1 MASNLGIR
9 NNNWLNIRYNPA
21 NDWVGQTGSDGGGFV
36 QFDDPVNGL
45 RAADRL
51 LSNYGKNYSIDTVTD
66 TIQRFAPPEDN
77 NPTPAYAAYVAD
89 KMGLSPDDKIDLSDP
104 AVREQMLSAMVS
116 FETPQA
122 AELYSSAMMDQARG
136 IGATA
141 AGDAPPVAKRASSTP
156 PTEARQQA
164 KAPKI
169 ENGRLVREMPLT
181 EVFSRSV
188 QAGAEGLATDI
199 DYFQALAQTL
209 VGADEAAAEN
219 IFQARQNEEYTAS
232 LMEDIPSFEEFVEQP
247 TFGGFIT
254 QAVKAGGQITPSALS
269 SIAGAGIGGIA
280 AVAGRGVLSATGRS
294 AAKRVVS
301 DSLKRVAKGVA
312 TPDESQLADE
322 MYKYFRRGALSGAFA
337 SEYAPLSGS
346 NLSEALDS
354 GKELDPMQ
362 AFRAAALGAPQAA
375 VGVLGE
381 VALLKLVGNVA
392 SKRAAKDG
400 GIFSRLASDIGGA
413 AVKGGA
419 IEGTTEFVQ
428 EGISVANRFD
438 LDDTFTQ
445 EDAVLRL
452 AESFFAGLIGGGAAG
467 GAGGT
472 LGAAAGESKRI
483 FDKSKEQLRKA
494 QEKRVSDEIDAE
506 QFGET
511 DTGVTTPEPTSDLNA
526 QLDAI
531 HDSNS
536 TKSAVWIAGEQ
547 GREQFPEDG
556 RYIINDKVFYA
567 RYIPGRGTIVT
578 KSEKLADE
586 VVKSGADEQSLA
598 AALGYTSQKVD
609 GADLVVEALDANG
622 NVVSAELTNVT
633 NLEAAQQNAAGLSPL
648 GAAGVRVISADQA
661 LETRKRKLA
670 DEGTRAMEFDDEA
683 LEELGMT
690 DQSQFEN
697 MDEEQRQRFE
707 DNDQFNENRTTS
719 ESEIEVVAEHAP
731 RDTSREPFDNE
742 VELRRDFV
750 EQFGEDARLDEYSGA
765 TMRTALKEQAANPN
779 SVISIQEK
787 NGVFQVIRESFDE
800 MYTFEANGRQQRLP
814 KDQYLLKAIGYAQ
827 GGKQKNRTAVLVR
840 PDGSRTTID
849 LSRLINMGRGLL
861 RTREGTEYVGGGGR
875 LNTDRAAMLEILAEL
890 ILYKDNAAFQASL
903 ADLLGDSV
911 TTATGRFDIQDG
923 DGVSLLDQ
931 RNFAPDGTFKG
942 RNLQVRDH
950 IGRINDL
957 LGRGP
962 RGSEVTAS
970 EVQETAERDTTDDD
984 ALPNDFGRGQTDTVS
999 RDFDP
1004 EVDTQEAREE
1014 SVINTVPAKVAPAS
1028 ERAGMESQEIGLQE
1042 PTRDEAFGGDPD
1054 RRRGAAPST
1063 KASVEPSQPLRP
1075 TATWDS
1081 DPLVKGVHDQLLD
1094 TLELDE
1100 RPSVVSFSIVDKMS
1114 DAEIRA
1120 NFRPEIATDV
1130 IRLRN
1135 LLRERKTTMGFYSSD
1150 TNTIIIRETGN
1161 AMADA
1166 LVIAHEIGHALF
1178 RQEQKKGMANPALRK
1193 RLEEAYKNSP
1203 KYKSYETLR
1212 PDQRGVPELL
1222 GFEEWYADQV
1232 ARWAT
1237 KQYIN
1242 RQARSL
1248 TERHF
1253 KKLARR
1259 MKNLFNSITSPNFKR
1274 IFAEYDVVN
1283 ETFEQYIEGVLG
1295 SAATHTEVTNTTTLQ
1310 QTLIPDIVEQ
1320 TQDLPGARSVARAY
1334 SKVTKSNLAS
1344 AIRSLLLPADNI
1356 LRKVAGDEI
1365 ADMFYV
1371 RAQDLAARG
1380 KLGFLRATN
1389 VTIGRWKNR
1398 FEREIG
1404 DMSSPEVQ
1412 DGFKAAFASTPT
1424 AELTG
1429 VPRQIRDYLEAFYEE
1444 YIEPSNTG
1452 IGKRLDYFPISL
1464 NLFEITERRVE
1475 FKQLLLD
1482 NDPTIDAKTVDAA
1495 IDRLVKLG
1503 QSIEEEPAIDPTNP
1517 AAAVEQAIKLTANIK
1532 DRAILGDFVNAP
1544 DAAFIDY
1551 MRHVIKRVEF
1561 NKATGGPEA
1570 LQARLAALS
1579 DEDRKTA
1586 EDVISSYLG
1595 YQKQP
1600 IAPWMRKLNSWGQF
1614 LQFVTILPFATIA
1627 SLPDLAGPIINHKDF
1642 SGLWVG
1648 FKQIVAT
1655 VKDRDEAQQ
1664 LARDIGVVTSETV
1677 ANAWVTQAEQDYMDP
1692 MVRKLSDGFFRL
1704 IGLDFFTKFSREF
1717 ASNMGVQFLM
1727 NHARNEFNNPNSTR
1741 YLEEL
1746 GVTAEEIMAW
1756 HEGGKSFDTA
1766 EGAKVRDALARF
1778 VESSIMRPNAAERPV
1793 WASDP
1798 RFALVWQL
1806 KAYFYSYYKT
1816 IMGGVLREANART
1829 DDTTGMAQLT
1839 AVSSI
1844 LLLTAVA
1851 TMPLAMMGME
1861 LREHAKNGL
1870 AWLLPGKEA
1879 DDKYFRSD
1887 KMDWDDYWYEIVD
1900 KSGFLGPM
1908 SMARMAHQNA
1918 EWGNS
1923 AIFSLLGPTAETI
1936 EEAFQNGWRVDR
1948 TFNNRLAPIY
1958 NQL

>member
-1 MASNLGIR
+1 M
-9 NNNWLNIRYNPA
+9 
-21 NDWVGQTGSDGGGFV
+21 
-36 QFDDPVNGL
+36 
-45 RAADRL
+45 
-51 LSNYGKNYSIDTVTD
+51 
-66 TIQRFAPPEDN
+66 
-77 NPTPAYAAYVAD
+77 
-89 KMGLSPDDKIDLSDP
+89 
-104 AVREQMLSAMVS
+104 
-116 FETPQA
+116 
-122 AELYSSAMMDQARG
+122 
-136 IGATA
+136 
-141 AGDAPPVAKRASSTP
+141 
-156 PTEARQQA
+156 
-164 KAPKI
+164 
-169 ENGRLVREMPLT
+169 
-181 EVFSRSV
+181 
-188 QAGAEGLATDI
+188 EG
-199 DYFQALAQTL
+199 
-209 VGADEAAAEN
+209 VE
-219 IFQARQNEEYTAS
+219 
-232 LMEDIPSFEEFVEQP
+232 SFEEFLDQP
-247 TFGGFIT
+247 TFGGLVT
-254 QAVKAGGQITPSALS
+254 QAFKAGGQVLPSAIS

-322 MYKYFRRGALSGAFA
+322 MYKYFRRGALGGAFA

-362 AFRAAALGAPQAA
+362 AFRAAVIGAPQAA

-381 VALLKLVGNVA
+381 VGLLKLVGNVA
-392 SKRAAKDG
+392 SKRAAKEG
-400 GIFSRLASDIGGA
+400 GIFNRLASDIGGA
-413 AVKGGA
+413 VVKGGA
-419 IEGTTEFVQ
+419 IEGATEFVQ

-438 LDDTFTQ
+438 LDPEFTA
-445 EDAVLRL
+445 EEAKLRL
-452 AESFFAGLIGGGAAG
+452 AESVFAGIIGGGAAG

-483 FDKSKEQLRKA
+483 FAKA
-494 QEKRVSDEIDAE
+494 QEKLYESQEQRVNEDINAE

-511 DTGVTTPEPTSDLNA
+511 DTGVTTPEPKVDLDA
-526 QLDAI
+526 QLDAL

-536 TKSAVWIAGEQ
+536 TKNAVWIAGEQ
-547 GREQFPEDG
+547 GRERFPEDG
-556 RYIINDKVFYA
+556 RYEEDGKVFYA

-578 KSEKLADE
+578 KNEALADE

-598 AALGYTSQKVD
+598 VALGYTSEKVD
-609 GADLVVEALDANG
+609 GADLVVEALDYRG
-622 NVVSAELTNVT
+622 NVVSAELTT
-633 NLEAAQQNAAGLSPL
+633 AANLEAAKTAAEQLSPINQY
-648 GAAGVRVISADQA
+648 RVVSADQA
-661 LETRKRKLA
+661 LEARKQKVE
-670 DEGTRAMEFDDEA
+670 DEGLRSMEIDDEVDA
-683 LEELGMT
+683 ASQVDEGEETIVASYARRNPGELFPG
-690 DQSQFEN
+690 
-697 MDEEQRQRFE
+697 EQAAREAFVTE
-707 DNDQFNENRTTS
+707 FGNDAR
-719 ESEIEVVAEHAP
+719 
-731 RDTSREPFDNE
+731 
-742 VELRRDFV
+742 V
-750 EQFGEDARLDEYSGA
+750 EQFSQKLLE
-765 TMRTALKEQAANPN
+765 TAVAEQKSNP
-779 SVISIQEK
+779 SSIVSIVERDGKFEVVRQD
-787 NGVFQVIRESFDE
+787 FDKL
-800 MYTFEANGRQQRLP
+800 YRFERDGKIERLP
-814 KDQYLLKAIGYAQ
+814 LQQFLERQVGYAQ
-827 GGKQKNRTAVLVR
+827 GAPQKFRNAVLVR
-840 PDGSRTTID
+840 PDGTTAEVS
-849 LSRLINMGRGLL
+849 LVSLVNAGRLLVEG
-861 RTREGTEYVGGGGR
+861 REGTQFTGAGGNLNAQRAGMAEMFADLAIEGYDLQDKNGVSFLDAANYESNGQFKGLDAVVALGPGDKGREDGGR
-875 LNTDRAAMLEILAEL
+875 RISSMMNRTPRGAEL
-890 ILYKDNAAFQASL
+890 
-903 ADLLGDSV
+903 
-911 TTATGRFDIQDG
+911 
-923 DGVSLLDQ
+923 
-931 RNFAPDGTFKG
+931 
-942 RNLQVRDH
+942 
-950 IGRINDL
+950 
-957 LGRGP
+957 
-962 RGSEVTAS
+962 AS
-970 EVQETAERDTTDDD
+970 EVEETVERDTTNDDS
-984 ALPNDFGRGQTDTVS
+984 LPTDFERGQTETIR

-1004 EVDTQEAREE
+1004 ELDARNTSEE
-1014 SVINTVPAKVAPAS
+1014 NPNDVAQRAAS
-1028 ERAGMESQEIGLQE
+1028 TEMETEEVSLQE
-1042 PTRDEAFGGDPD
+1042 PTRDERFGGGPD
-1054 RRRGAAPST
+1054 RRTGAAPST
-1063 KASVEPSQPLRP
+1063 QTPVDPTRANRP
-1075 TATWDS
+1075 TATWQS
-1081 DPLVKGVHDQLLD
+1081 DPLVKAIHDQLQEQLN
-1094 TLELDE
+1094 LEE
-1100 RPSVVSFSIVDKMS
+1100 RPLIVSFSMLQSMS
-1114 DAEIRA
+1114 DADIRNQYPPSVA
-1120 NFRPEIATDV
+1120 AAIINMRTKLAARAAV
-1130 IRLRN
+1130 Y
-1135 LLRERKTTMGFYSSD
+1135 GFYDSQ
-1150 TNTIIIRETGN
+1150 TNTIVIRETGN
-1161 AMADA
+1161 SMQDA
-1166 LVIAHEIGHALF
+1166 LTVAHELGHALF
-1178 RQEQKKGMANPALRK
+1178 RQEQSKGMANPALRK

-1203 KYKSYETLR
+1203 KYKSYEAYRAGQNATTAK
-1212 PDQRGVPELL
+1212 LL

-1242 RQARSL
+1242 RQARNL

-1259 MKNLFNSITSPNFKR
+1259 LKDLFNSITRVNFKR
-1274 IFAEYDVVN
+1274 TFANYDVVN
-1283 ETFEQYIEGVLG
+1283 ETFEQYIDGVLDSG
-1295 SAATHTEVTNTTTLQ
+1295 VVHTETANTTTLQ

-1320 TQDLPGARSVARAY
+1320 TQDIPGARSVARAY

-1344 AIRSLLLPADNI
+1344 AIRTLLLPADNI
-1356 LRKVAGDEI
+1356 LRKIAGDEV
-1365 ADMFYV
+1365 ANMFYV

-1404 DMSSPEVQ
+1404 DMSSPEVKA
-1412 DGFKAAFASTPT
+1412 GFERAFSSKST

-1429 VPRQIRDYLEAFYEE
+1429 VARQIRDYLETFYDE
-1444 YIEPSNTG
+1444 YVEPSNTG
-1452 IGKRLDYFPISL
+1452 VGKRPDYFPVSL
-1464 NLFEITERRVE
+1464 NLSELIERREV

-1482 NDPTIDAKTVDAA
+1482 NDPTLDTPKKRAEAAKKIDKA

-1503 QSIEEEPAIDPTNP
+1503 QSVEEEPAIDPTNP
-1517 AAAVEQAIKLTANIK
+1517 AAAVEQAIKLTANI
-1532 DRAILGDFVNAP
+1532 DRELLDFYGFVNSP

-1614 LQFVTILPFATIA
+1614 IQFITILPFATIA
-1627 SLPDLAGPIINHKDF
+1627 SLPDLAGPIINHKEF

-1648 FKQIVAT
+1648 FKEIVAT
-1655 VKDRDEAQQ
+1655 VKNRQEAQQ

-1692 MVRKLSDGFFRL
+1692 FVRELSDGFFKL

-1717 ASNMGVQFLM
+1717 ASNMGVQFLT
-1727 NHARNEFNNPNSTR
+1727 NHARNEFNNPNSAR

-1746 GVTAEEIMAW
+1746 GVTAEEILAW
-1756 HEGGKSFDTA
+1756 NENKSFDTP

-1798 RFALVWQL
+1798 RFALAWQL

-1816 IMGGVLREANART
+1816 IMAGVLREANART
-1829 DDTTGMAQLT
+1829 NDTTGMAQLT
-1839 AVSSI
+1839 AVSAI

-1948 TFNNRLAPIY
+1948 TFNNRLFPIWS
-1958 NQL
+1958 QL

>member
-1 MASNLGIR
+1 MA
-9 NNNWLNIRYNPA
+9 
-21 NDWVGQTGSDGGGFV
+21 
-36 QFDDPVNGL
+36 DDP
-45 RAADRL
+45 
-51 LSNYGKNYSIDTVTD
+51 I
-66 TIQRFAPPEDN
+66 
-77 NPTPAYAAYVAD
+77 
-89 KMGLSPDDKIDLSDP
+89 
-104 AVREQMLSAMVS
+104 
-116 FETPQA
+116 
-122 AELYSSAMMDQARG
+122 
-136 IGATA
+136 
-141 AGDAPPVAKRASSTP
+141 
-156 PTEARQQA
+156 
-164 KAPKI
+164 I
-169 ENGRLVREMPLT
+169 ENGKLQRAIPLT
-181 EVFSRSV
+181 EVFSRAAES
-188 QAGAEGLATDI
+188 GAEGLATDI
-199 DYFQALAQTL
+199 DYFQALGQTL

-232 LMEDIPSFEEFVEQP
+232 LLKGVESFEEFLDQP
-247 TFGGFIT
+247 TFGGFVT
-254 QAVKAGGQITPSALS
+254 QAFKAGGQVLPSAIS

-301 DSLKRVAKGVA
+301 DSFERVAKGVA
-312 TPDESQLADE
+312 TPDESQLANE
-322 MYKYFRRGALSGAFA
+322 MYKYFRRGALGGAFA

-362 AFRAAALGAPQAA
+362 AFRAAVIGAPQAA

-381 VALLKLVGNVA
+381 VGLLKLVGNVA

-400 GIFSRLASDIGGA
+400 GIFNRLASDIGGA
-413 AVKGGA
+413 VVKGGA
-419 IEGTTEFVQ
+419 IEGATEFVQ

-438 LDDTFTQ
+438 LDPEFTA
-445 EDAVLRL
+445 EEAKLRL
-452 AESFFAGLIGGGAAG
+452 AESVFAGIIGGGAAG

-483 FDKSKEQLRKA
+483 FTKA
-494 QEKRVSDEIDAE
+494 QEKLYESQEQRVDEEINAE

-511 DTGVTTPEPTSDLNA
+511 DAGVTTPEPTSDLNA

-536 TKSAVWIAGEQ
+536 TKAAVWIAGEQ

-556 RYIINDKVFYA
+556 RYIIDDKVFYA

-578 KSEKLADE
+578 KKEALADE

-598 AALGYTSQKVD
+598 VALGYTSEKVD
-609 GADLVVEALDANG
+609 GADLVVEALDYRG
-622 NVVSAELTNVT
+622 NVVSAELTTAT
-633 NLEAAQQNAAGLSPL
+633 NLEAAKTAAEQLSPINQY
-648 GAAGVRVISADQA
+648 RVVSADQA
-661 LETRKRKLA
+661 LEARKRKVE
-670 DEGTRAMEFDDEA
+670 DEGLRSMEINDDVDAASQVDEGEETIVASYARRNPGELFPGEQAAREA
-683 LEELGMT
+683 FVTEFG
-690 DQSQFEN
+690 
-697 MDEEQRQRFE
+697 
-707 DNDQFNENRTTS
+707 NDAR
-719 ESEIEVVAEHAP
+719 
-731 RDTSREPFDNE
+731 
-742 VELRRDFV
+742 V
-750 EQFGEDARLDEYSGA
+750 EQFTQKLLE
-765 TMRTALKEQAANPN
+765 TAVAEQKANP
-779 SVISIQEK
+779 SSIVSIVERDGKFEVVRQDFDKLYRFE
-787 NGVFQVIRESFDE
+787 REGKSE
-800 MYTFEANGRQQRLP
+800 RLP
-814 KDQYLLKAIGYAQ
+814 LQQFLERQVGYAQ
-827 GGKQKNRTAVLVR
+827 GAPEKFRNAVLVR
-840 PDGSRTTID
+840 PDGTTAEVS
-849 LSRLINMGRGLL
+849 LVSLINAGRLL
-861 RTREGTEYVGGGGR
+861 VEGREGTQFTGAGGN
-875 LNTDRAAMLEILAEL
+875 LNAQRAGMAEM
-890 ILYKDNAAFQASL
+890 F
-903 ADLLGDSV
+903 ADLAIEGYDLQDSN
-911 TTATGRFDIQDG
+911 
-923 DGVSLLDQ
+923 GVSLLNQ
-931 RNFAPDGTFKG
+931 ANYGANGQFTGQPVTAAVVSGKPQNINFLMNRT
-942 RNLQVRDH
+942 
-950 IGRINDL
+950 
-957 LGRGP
+957 P
-962 RGSEVTAS
+962 RGAELAS
-970 EVQETAERDTTDDD
+970 EVQETVSEVGPVNER
-984 ALPNDFGRGQTDTVS
+984 

-1004 EVDTQEAREE
+1004 ELDARNTPEE
-1014 SVINTVPAKVAPAS
+1014 NPNDVAQRAAS
-1028 ERAGMESQEIGLQE
+1028 TEMETEEVSLQE
-1042 PTRDEAFGGDPD
+1042 PTRDERFGGRPD
-1054 RRRGAAPST
+1054 RRIGSAPST
-1063 KASVEPSQPLRP
+1063 RASVEPSQPLRP
-1075 TATWDS
+1075 TATWQS
-1081 DPLVKGVHDQLLD
+1081 DPLVKAIHDQLQD
-1094 TLELDE
+1094 TLDLDE
-1100 RPSVVSFSIVDKMS
+1100 RPSVISFSIVDKMS
-1114 DAEIRA
+1114 DAEVRA
-1120 NFRPEIATDV
+1120 NYRPEIATDV

-1135 LLRERKTTMGFYSSD
+1135 LLRERRTTMGFYSSD
-1150 TNTIIIRETGN
+1150 TNTIMVRETGN

-1166 LVIAHEIGHALF
+1166 LVVAHEIGHALF

-1203 KYKSYETLR
+1203 KYKSYERLR
-1212 PDQRGVPELL
+1212 RDQRGIPELL

-1242 RQARSL
+1242 RQARNL

-1259 MKNLFNSITSPNFKR
+1259 MKNLFNSITSLNFKR
-1274 IFAEYDVVN
+1274 IFAEYDLVN

-1295 SAATHTEVTNTTTLQ
+1295 SAVTHTEVTNTTTLQ

-1320 TQDLPGARSVARAY
+1320 TQNMPGARSVARAY

-1344 AIRSLLLPADNI
+1344 AIRSVLLPADNI

-1365 ADMFYV
+1365 ANMFYV

-1412 DGFKAAFASTPT
+1412 DGFRAAFASTPT

-1429 VPRQIRDYLEAFYEE
+1429 VARQIRDYLEAFYEE

-1475 FKQLLLD
+1475 FKQLLLN
-1482 NDPTIDAKTVDAA
+1482 NDPTLDAKTIDAA

-1614 LQFVTILPFATIA
+1614 LQFITILPFATIA
-1627 SLPDLAGPIINHKDF
+1627 SLPDLAGPIINHKEF

-1648 FKQIVAT
+1648 FKQVAAT
-1655 VKDRDEAQQ
+1655 VKNRQEAQQ

-1692 MVRKLSDGFFRL
+1692 MVRKLSDGFFQL

-1727 NHARNEFNNPNSTR
+1727 NHARNEFNNPNSAR

-1746 GVTAEEIMAW
+1746 GVTAEEILAW
-1756 HEGGKSFDTA
+1756 NEGGKSFDTA
-1766 EGAKVRDALARF
+1766 GGAKVRDALARF

-1798 RFALVWQL
+1798 RYALVWQL

-1816 IMGGVLREANART
+1816 IMAGVLREAKART
-1829 DDTTGMAQLT
+1829 NDTTGMAQLT
-1839 AVSSI
+1839 AVSAV

-1870 AWLLPGKEA
+1870 AWLLPGKEP
-1879 DDKYFRSD
+1879 DEKYFRSD
-1887 KMDWDDYWYEIVD
+1887 KMDWDDYWYEVVD

-1948 TFNNRLAPIY
+1948 TFNNRLAPIWS
-1958 NQL
+1958 QL